1 MVRVREGYGENDKQ
15 RMINTADLRRMA
27 SVRVHVCLIPQAL
40 GNILVVVRFFPVPDF
55 SSA

>member
-15 RMINTADLRRMA
+15 RMLNTADLRRMA

-40 GNILVVVRFFPVPDF
+40 GNILVVVGFFPVPDF